1 MHFLQ
6 QEDLIKK
13 GFKMKKLR
21 DLKVGD
27 RVRNV
32 RNLSYEG
39 ISILPGDYT
48 IGSMLKDG
56 KGGAITHYGI
66 VSEMAFMDWGD
77 LNGICPGGHGIWL
90 SANFFIKN
98 FIHSEFGK
106 KMQIGG
112 EFIFKRRNLK
122 GKNCML
128 ISKLPNSRVA
138 FVEFDE
144 DIDGCSADGLG
155 KAGRCALVPYK
166 ILEKV
171 K

>member
-1 MHFLQ
+1 MRFLRQ
-6 QEDLIKK
+6 GDSIKK
-13 GFKMKKLR
+13 GFKMKKLS
-21 DLKVGD
+21 DIKVGD
-27 RVRNV
+27 KVKNV
-32 RNLSYEG
+32 KNLSYEG

-48 IGSMLKDG
+48 IGALLKDG
-56 KGGAITHYGI
+56 KGNTISHYGI

-77 LNGICPGGHGIWL
+77 LNGICPPGHGIWL
-90 SANFFIKN
+90 SATFFIKN
-98 FIHSEFGK
+98 FAYSEFGK
-106 KMQIGG
+106 KLKIGG
-112 EFIFKRRNLK
+112 EFIFKRRNLE

-128 ISKLPNSRVA
+128 ISKLPNSKVA

-144 DIDGCSADGLG
+144 NIDGCGADGLG